1 LDIRVDGHRLLHVA
15 AYSDSPRVAALLIER
30 GAAIDVR
37 ESNFGATPL
46 GFAMYAQESRMIEL
60 LSRVSREVFN
70 LTYLGNVERLRELL
84 SAEPD
89 LARVVKESRTPLMG
103 LPDDEARAR
112 EIVEL
117 FLAHGADPTLRN
129 KEGLTAAECARKRGL
144 EEAAELL
151 RG

>member
-1 LDIRVDGHRLLHVA
+1 IRYEDLRAECLATRIAELRKRWPGGWGFAPLDSRVDGHRLLHVA

-70 LTYLGNVERLRELL
+70 LT
-84 SAEPD
+84 
-89 LARVVKESRTPLMG
+89 
-103 LPDDEARAR
+103 
-112 EIVEL
+112 
-117 FLAHGADPTLRN
+117 
-129 KEGLTAAECARKRGL
+129 
-144 EEAAELL
+144 
-151 RG
+151 